1 MMRIDVSGVCD
12 AAFKTTVLPVA
23 MASGTIQ
30 PQGIIAGK
38 LNGTIPATTPSGI
51 R

>member
-1 MMRIDVSGVCD
+1 MAVSGVCE
-12 AAFKTTVLPVA
+12 AALSTTVLPVA
-23 MASGTIQ
+23 IASGTIQ

-38 LNGTIPATTPSGI
+38 LNGTMPATTPSGI